1 MTPDDTQEEE
11 GGSVRGSPPMH
22 LVLSVI
28 PQRLGNIF
36 SSKTML
42 NHHANRCLG
51 MGEVLQGGRGVATYR
66 CRALA
71 DRGSGNFLFSVLYI
85 ILCIILYYSLN
96 YYK

>member
-1 MTPDDTQEEE
+1 MDLDTMKEIVAIENNSNDDSAISEPASEKKEEEGIAQQEEE

-51 MGEVLQGGRGVATYR
+51 MGEVLQTA
-66 CRALA
+66 
-71 DRGSGNFLFSVLYI
+71 
-85 ILCIILYYSLN
+85 
-96 YYK
+96 